1 MKHIERHRSKF
12 TPAQLF
18 DLVVD
23 VERYPDFVPWV
34 VAAKVI
40 RRKDNRMW
48 VDLTVG
54 AGFMR
59 KRFTTIATLDRPH
72 RVEIRSDDPMFES
85 FDQTWTFGPVAEGGT
100 NIEYH
105 VDFRLRSPLLR
116 ALMGGSFADRTKT
129 MVRAYMRQAQKVY
142 GAS

>member
-1 MKHIERHRSKF
+1 MKHIERHRSRH

-40 RRKDNRMW
+40 RRKENRMW

-54 AGFMR
+54 ASFMR
-59 KRFTTIATLDRPH
+59 KRFTTIAMLDRPH
-72 RVEIRSDDPMFES
+72 RVDIRSDDPMFEC
-85 FDQTWTFGPVAEGGT
+85 FDQTWTFAPVAEGGT
-100 NIEYH
+100 NIEYQ
-105 VDFRLRSPLLR
+105 VDFRLRSHILQ
-116 ALMGGSFADRTKT
+116 ALIGGSFGDRTNTIVK
-129 MVRAYMRQAQKVY
+129 AYMRRAHRVY